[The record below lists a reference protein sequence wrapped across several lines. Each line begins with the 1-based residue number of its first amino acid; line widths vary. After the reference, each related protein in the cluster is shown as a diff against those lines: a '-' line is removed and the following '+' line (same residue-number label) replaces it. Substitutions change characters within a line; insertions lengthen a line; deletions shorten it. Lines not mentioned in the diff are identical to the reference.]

1 MFKSGLAATRRTD
14 DGHHLSLLDV
24 DIDAVGGLLGNPFT
38 VNDFE
43 TSLNE
48 MTVGETAF
56 APIGSGEVALF
67 NTAVMTILPARRW
80 RSAQNLGCHN

>member
-1 MFKSGLAATRRTD
+1 MSTLMLWEACLAT
-14 DGHHLSLLDV
+14 
-24 DIDAVGGLLGNPFT
+24 PFT

-48 MTVGETAF
+48 ITVGETAF

-67 NTAVMTILPARRW
+67 NTAVMAILPARRW
-80 RSAQNLGCHN
+80 RSAQKS

>member
-1 MFKSGLAATRRTD
+1 MSTLMLWEACLAT
-14 DGHHLSLLDV
+14 
-24 DIDAVGGLLGNPFT
+24 PFT

-67 NTAVMTILPARRW
+67 NDGGHDDTPGTKVAFSSKILAVTTEVVERALRRE
-80 RSAQNLGCHN
+80 AAE